1 MLSFIDLVF
10 VVVWFVL
17 FPSVVVLVFVCLF
30 VFLTREGLSAIFWI
44 LNIDFNIYRKE
55 GLY

>member
-17 FPSVVVLVFVCLF
+17 FPSVVVLVFCLF
-30 VFLTREGLSAIFWI
+30 FFLTREGLSAIFWI
-44 LNIDFNIYRKE
+44 LNVDFNIYRKA